1 MKHFS
6 SILRYI
12 PRNVKVKK
20 HTYMYNSLK
29 IRGGGYKPPREVI
42 EIRIRM
48 YAEQHYHKRLS
59 ALTIDQ
65 RQTVAWCLYNNF
77 GFSRPELAQLL
88 SISSATIYRDISSIE
103 FLVKRYQK
111 RQQEVDDIRDYI
123 LYNAKYLPY

>member
-1 MKHFS
+1 
-6 SILRYI
+6 
-12 PRNVKVKK
+12 
-20 HTYMYNSLK
+20 MYNSLK